1 MKAMKRIFA
10 VLIAAM
16 LMLTVF
22 AGCAS
27 SEAEAENGSA
37 VALKIGNT
45 EYTVNDVQYMYVAT
59 FNEVY
64 SNLYYTYSSYGID
77 VSTIVDISKPLEEQ
91 MVDETKTWHE
101 YVLDYTVNTLKS
113 ITGVYE
119 EAIANG
125 FVLPEE
131 YQTDLDSFSQQ
142 LEEIAAK
149 NSMTKEEYIENSYG
163 KGVTEESVRKMTEIQ
178 IYCNAYIQDYQ
189 GKVTVSDEDIQA
201 YYEANKKD
209 IDTVAMRFFF
219 TPTYSDEEGSEYTH
233 EQAKAAA
240 EAVAAA
246 QNAEEFDNLA
256 YENADE
262 EQKKSYDEGGST
274 LMQGITY
281 NGVGI
286 EEVSEWLFDEA
297 RQYGDTYTLHDVEY
311 SSYLIVMF
319 EERVDPNYD
328 YIDVRHIL
336 ITPEEDEEGN
346 ISDEAWTAAE
356 EKANEIYEGFLAGEQ
371 TEEAFGELAKE
382 HSADGNAAQGGI
394 YEDVKKGQMV
404 ETFNNW
410 CFDEARQPG
419 DSGIVKTRFGYHI
432 MYFVGTGTNNLTG
445 TIEPSV
451 TTEKVSAWIENFSV
465 NAAEE
470 RTEAFD
476 TIDSK
481 IDDIVAAANDSASNE
496 TEVEKADNASGIII
510 AALIVIII
518 VCIVIILR
526 NGKGKKN
533 AETAETEAE
542 AEETEESVLPEAT
555 DEELT
560 EEELLAEEAF
570 EEGASEEEP
579 AEEVSEEAAEEA
591 EEAEQT
597 EEKTEE

>member
-297 RQYGDTYTLHDVEY
+297 RQYGDTYTFHDVEY

>member
-1 MKAMKRIFA
+1 MKRIFA

-64 SNLYYTYSSYGID
+64 YNLYYTYSSYGID

-163 KGVTEESVRKMTEIQ
+163 KGVTEETVRKMTEIQ

-297 RQYGDTYTLHDVEY
+297 RQYGDTYTFHDVEY

-451 TTEKVSAWIENFSV
+451 TSEKVSAWIENFSV

-579 AEEVSEEAAEEA
+579 AEEASEETAEEA
-591 EEAEQT
+591 EEAEET

>member
-163 KGVTEESVRKMTEIQ
+163 KGVTEETVRKMTEIQ

-286 EEVSEWLFDEA
+286 EEVSKWLFDEA
-297 RQYGDTYTLHDVEY
+297 RQYGDTYTFHDVEY

-451 TTEKVSAWIENFSV
+451 TSEKVSAWIENFSV

>member
-297 RQYGDTYTLHDVEY
+297 RQYGDTYTFHDVEY

-579 AEEVSEEAAEEA
+579 AEEASEETAEEA
-591 EEAEQT
+591 EEAEET

>member
-64 SNLYYTYSSYGID
+64 YNLYYTYSSYGID

-163 KGVTEESVRKMTEIQ
+163 KGVTEETVRKMTEIQ

-297 RQYGDTYTLHDVEY
+297 RQYGDTYTFHDVEY

-451 TTEKVSAWIENFSV
+451 TSEKVSAWIENFSV

-579 AEEVSEEAAEEA
+579 AEEASEETAEEA
-591 EEAEQT
+591 EEAEET

>member
-1 MKAMKRIFA
+1 MKRIFA

-45 EYTVNDVQYMYVAT
+45 EYTVNDIQYMYVAT

-64 SNLYYTYSSYGID
+64 YNLYYTYSSYGID
-77 VSTIVDISKPLEEQ
+77 VSTIIDISKPLEEQ

-113 ITGVYE
+113 VTGVYE

-163 KGVTEESVRKMTEIQ
+163 KGVTEETVRKMTEIQ

-297 RQYGDTYTLHDVEY
+297 RQYGDTYTFHDVEY

-346 ISDEAWTAAE
+346 VSDEAWTAAE

-451 TTEKVSAWIENFSV
+451 TTEKVSAWVENFSV
-465 NAAEE
+465 NATEE

-481 IDDIVAAANDSASNE
+481 IDDIVAAANESASNE

-533 AETAETEAE
+533 AETAETEAG
-542 AEETEESVLPEAT
+542 AEEAEESVLPEAT

-579 AEEVSEEAAEEA
+579 AEEASEETAEEA
-591 EEAEQT
+591 EET

>member
-64 SNLYYTYSSYGID
+64 YNLYYTYSSYGID
-77 VSTIVDISKPLEEQ
+77 VSTIIDISKPLEEQ

-113 ITGVYE
+113 VTGVYE

-142 LEEIAAK
+142 LEEIAAN

-163 KGVTEESVRKMTEIQ
+163 KGVTEETVRKMTEIQ

-297 RQYGDTYTLHDVEY
+297 RQYGDTYTFHDVEY

-451 TTEKVSAWIENFSV
+451 TSEKVSAWIENFSV

-570 EEGASEEEP
+570 EEGVSEEEP
-579 AEEVSEEAAEEA
+579 AEEVSEETAEEA
-591 EEAEQT
+591 EET

>member
-163 KGVTEESVRKMTEIQ
+163 KGVTEETVRKMTEIQ

-297 RQYGDTYTLHDVEY
+297 RQYGDTYTFHDVEY

>member
-1 MKAMKRIFA
+1 MKRIFA

-45 EYTVNDVQYMYVAT
+45 EYTVNDIQYMYVAT

-113 ITGVYE
+113 VTGVYE

-163 KGVTEESVRKMTEIQ
+163 KGVTEETVRKMTEIQ

-297 RQYGDTYTLHDVEY
+297 RQYGDTYTFHDVEY

-542 AEETEESVLPEAT
+542 AEEAEESVLPEAT

-579 AEEVSEEAAEEA
+579 AEEASEETAEET
-591 EEAEQT
+591 EET

>member
-1 MKAMKRIFA
+1 MKRIFA

-45 EYTVNDVQYMYVAT
+45 EYTVNDIQYMYVAT

-64 SNLYYTYSSYGID
+64 YNLYYTYSSYGID
-77 VSTIVDISKPLEEQ
+77 VSTIIDISKPLEEQ

-142 LEEIAAK
+142 LEEIAAN

-163 KGVTEESVRKMTEIQ
+163 KGVTEETVRKMTEIQ

-297 RQYGDTYTLHDVEY
+297 RQYGDTYTFHDVEY

-451 TTEKVSAWIENFSV
+451 TTEKVSAWVENFSV
-465 NAAEE
+465 NATEE

-481 IDDIVAAANDSASNE
+481 IDDIVAAANESASNE

-579 AEEVSEEAAEEA
+579 AEEASEETAEEA
-591 EEAEQT
+591 EET

>member
-45 EYTVNDVQYMYVAT
+45 EYTVNDIQYMYVAT

-64 SNLYYTYSSYGID
+64 YNLYYTYSSYGID
-77 VSTIVDISKPLEEQ
+77 VSTIIDISKPLEEQ

-113 ITGVYE
+113 VTGVYE

-163 KGVTEESVRKMTEIQ
+163 KGVTEETVRKMTEIQ

-297 RQYGDTYTLHDVEY
+297 RQYGDTYTFHDVEY

-451 TTEKVSAWIENFSV
+451 TTEKVSAWVENFSV
-465 NAAEE
+465 NATEE

-481 IDDIVAAANDSASNE
+481 IDDIVAAANESASNE

-533 AETAETEAE
+533 AETAETEAG
-542 AEETEESVLPEAT
+542 AEEAEESVLPEAT

-579 AEEVSEEAAEEA
+579 AEEASEETAEEA
-591 EEAEQT
+591 EET

>member
-286 EEVSEWLFDEA
+286 EEVSKWLFDEA
-297 RQYGDTYTLHDVEY
+297 RQYGDTYTFHDVEY

>member
-45 EYTVNDVQYMYVAT
+45 EYTVNDIQYMYVAT

-64 SNLYYTYSSYGID
+64 YNLYYTYSSYGID
-77 VSTIVDISKPLEEQ
+77 VSTIIDISKPLEEQ

-113 ITGVYE
+113 VTGVYE

-163 KGVTEESVRKMTEIQ
+163 KGVTEETVRKMTEIQ

-297 RQYGDTYTLHDVEY
+297 RQYGDTYTFHDVEY

-465 NAAEE
+465 NATEE

-481 IDDIVAAANDSASNE
+481 IDDIVAAANESASNE

-579 AEEVSEEAAEEA
+579 AEEASEETAEEA
-591 EEAEQT
+591 EET

>member
-1 MKAMKRIFA
+1 MKRIFA

-297 RQYGDTYTLHDVEY
+297 RQYGDTYTFHDVEY

>member
-45 EYTVNDVQYMYVAT
+45 EYTVNDIQYMYVAT

-64 SNLYYTYSSYGID
+64 YNLYYTYSSYGID
-77 VSTIVDISKPLEEQ
+77 VSTIIDISKPLEEQ

-163 KGVTEESVRKMTEIQ
+163 KGVTEETVRKMTEIQ

-297 RQYGDTYTLHDVEY
+297 RQYGDTYTFHDVEY

-346 ISDEAWTAAE
+346 VSDEAWTAAE

-451 TTEKVSAWIENFSV
+451 TTEKVSAWVENFSV
-465 NAAEE
+465 NATEE

-481 IDDIVAAANDSASNE
+481 IDDIVAAANESASNE

-533 AETAETEAE
+533 AETAETEAG
-542 AEETEESVLPEAT
+542 AEEAEESVLPEAT

-579 AEEVSEEAAEEA
+579 AEEASEETAEEA
-591 EEAEQT
+591 EET

>member
-45 EYTVNDVQYMYVAT
+45 EYTVNDIQYMYVAT

-64 SNLYYTYSSYGID
+64 YNLYYTYSSYGID
-77 VSTIVDISKPLEEQ
+77 VSTIIDISKPLEEQ

-113 ITGVYE
+113 VTGVYE

-163 KGVTEESVRKMTEIQ
+163 KGVTEETVRKMTEIQ

-297 RQYGDTYTLHDVEY
+297 RQYGDTYTFHDVEY

-346 ISDEAWTAAE
+346 VSDEAWTAAE

-465 NAAEE
+465 NATEE

-481 IDDIVAAANDSASNE
+481 IDDIVAAANESASNE

-533 AETAETEAE
+533 AETAETEAG
-542 AEETEESVLPEAT
+542 AEEAEESVLPEAT

-579 AEEVSEEAAEEA
+579 AEEASEETAEEA
-591 EEAEQT
+591 EET

>member
-1 MKAMKRIFA
+1 MKRIFA

-45 EYTVNDVQYMYVAT
+45 EYTVNDIQYMYVAT

-64 SNLYYTYSSYGID
+64 YNLYYTYSSYGID
-77 VSTIVDISKPLEEQ
+77 VSTIIDISKPLEEQ

-113 ITGVYE
+113 VTGVYE

-142 LEEIAAK
+142 LEEIAAN

-163 KGVTEESVRKMTEIQ
+163 KGVTEETVRKMTEIQ

-297 RQYGDTYTLHDVEY
+297 RQYGDTYTFHDVEY

-346 ISDEAWTAAE
+346 VSDEAWTAAE

-451 TTEKVSAWIENFSV
+451 TTEKVSAWIEIFSV
-465 NAAEE
+465 NATEE

-481 IDDIVAAANDSASNE
+481 IDDIVAAANESASNE

-579 AEEVSEEAAEEA
+579 AEEASEETAEEA
-591 EEAEQT
+591 EET

>member
-45 EYTVNDVQYMYVAT
+45 EYTVNDIQYMYVAT

-64 SNLYYTYSSYGID
+64 YNLYYTYSSYGID
-77 VSTIVDISKPLEEQ
+77 VSTIIDISKPLEEQ

-113 ITGVYE
+113 VTGVYE

-163 KGVTEESVRKMTEIQ
+163 KGVTEETVRKMTEIQ

-297 RQYGDTYTLHDVEY
+297 RQYGDTYTFHDVEY

-346 ISDEAWTAAE
+346 VSDEAWTAAE

-451 TTEKVSAWIENFSV
+451 TTEKVSAWVENFSV
-465 NAAEE
+465 NATEE

-481 IDDIVAAANDSASNE
+481 IDDIVAAANESASNE

-533 AETAETEAE
+533 AETAETEAG
-542 AEETEESVLPEAT
+542 AEEAEESVLPEAT

-579 AEEVSEEAAEEA
+579 AEEASEETAEEA
-591 EEAEQT
+591 EET